1 MVLQNQMHPLQAKV
15 ILGTEMVFTTTLFEQ
30 NGLFGLKLKHM
41 ICCLSVSDL
50 LDYINPDQYAKGRDA
65 QKRRRAKVLTASLSA
80 LTSVANKEY
89 SCAQI
94 SQIPPK
100 SIEDRSGY

>member
-1 MVLQNQMHPLQAKV
+1 MHPLQAKV
-15 ILGTEMVFTTTLFEQ
+15 ILGTEMVFPTTLFEQ
-30 NGLFGLKLKHM
+30 NGLFGLKLKHT

-65 QKRRRAKVLTASLSA
+65 QKRRRAKVLTASLST
-80 LTSVANKEY
+80 LTMVVSKAN
-89 SCAQI
+89 SCAKI

-100 SIEDRSGY
+100 FIEDRSGH